1 MYAQPDIVQ
10 QYASG
15 YPYGYGTFGPYA
27 DGSQGAFAVQSGYEG
42 YIVPA
47 DQYYKQNKAVVA
59 PPSTPNFLEAVS
71 SFVPSLRSVTGIAG
85 RFFSVLFG
93 LLGVTV
99 TGGGITFAICQFT
112 PLCTLTIPLLGL
124 GLGKAAR
131 ADGPKATIADDLKAA
146 TADRVEDITGMFIQA
161 VDKVKQLQ
169 ETFAN
174 EAPAA
179 NEIASPIIPPK

>member
-1 MYAQPDIVQ
+1 MQ

-15 YPYGYGTFGPYA
+15 YPYAYGGFGPYA

-47 DQYYKQNKAVVA
+47 DQYYKQNKAVAVA
-59 PPSTPNFLEAVS
+59 PSTPNLLETVS
-71 SFVPSLRSVTGIAG
+71 SFVPSLRSVTTIAS

-99 TGGGITFAICQFT
+99 TGGGITLAICQFT

-124 GLGKAAR
+124 GLTKAAR
-131 ADGPKATIADDLKAA
+131 SDGQRVAIADDLKTA
-146 TADRVEDITGMFIQA
+146 TADRVEDIAGMVLKA
-161 VDKVKQLQ
+161 VDTVKQLHESYASQ
-169 ETFAN
+169 
-174 EAPAA
+174 APAA
-179 NEIASPIIPPK
+179 NEIAAPIVAAK